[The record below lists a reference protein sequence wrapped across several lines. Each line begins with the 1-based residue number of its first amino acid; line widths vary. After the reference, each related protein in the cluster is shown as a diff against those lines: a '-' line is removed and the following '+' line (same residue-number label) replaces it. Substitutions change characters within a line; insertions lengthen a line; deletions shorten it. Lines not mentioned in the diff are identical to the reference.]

1 MLAAMNRLVTMTLIN
16 KPTFVRDDEY
26 FTFFSSKREKNQI
39 KKQIFLQTPSLLLI
53 DRFPSMRQY
62 SAFMG
67 EEGRLQLSI
76 VLVT

>member
-1 MLAAMNRLVTMTLIN
+1 MLAAMNRLVSMTLIN

-26 FTFFSSKREKNQI
+26 FTFFSSKRERNQI
-39 KKQIFLQTPSLLLI
+39 KKQFFYKYHPYCLG
-53 DRFPSMRQY
+53 RFPSMRQY